1 MNMRDRS
8 LDTQEARQTAYN
20 VELHIDE
27 IVLHGFAHRD
37 RYTIQEAIQ
46 DELTRLIASSG
57 IPSSLH
63 GGNEAARLDAGT
75 VTVQK
80 GMPPDAIGR
89 QVAHAVYQ
97 GLGQQKR
104 QPARSEQNRGSA
116 KQ

>member
-8 LDTQEARQTAYN
+8 LQDTQEAHQTAYN

-37 RYTIQEAIQ
+37 RYVIHEAIQ
-46 DELTRLIASSG
+46 SELTRLIAENG
-57 IPSSLH
+57 LPSSSRQ
-63 GGNEAARLDAGT
+63 GGDAARLDAGA

-89 QVAHAVYQ
+89 QVAYAVYR
-97 GLGQQKR
+97 GLGQHAG
-104 QPARSEQNRGSA
+104 QPAKSEQHGGSA
-116 KQ
+116 K